1 MNTPTRKQPLKVIPG
16 KTIQK
21 AGELKSRIRVIP
33 LTTSERKAVFARN
46 LDRLIEIVRL
56 SRKDAADETGIDYR
70 VVRRL
75 VSQGVSRADDRGI
88 PDLQRLVKFFCLKEV
103 EELWNVDLVP
113 QLLTTASGTE
123 FVRRFRSQLE
133 ARLSQL
139 MGEAANPV
147 YDEMALLKAALGQQG
162 VVETTDT
169 EDNRKIAAILSSEKA
184 GQFRCLI
191 DDYFELVT
199 YDEKPQRLAKG

>member
-1 MNTPTRKQPLKVIPG
+1 MTTPTRKKPLKVIPG
-16 KTIQK
+16 KTPQK
-21 AGELKSRIRVIP
+21 AGEYKSHIRVIP

-75 VSQGVSRADDRGI
+75 VTQGVSRADDRGI

-103 EELWNVDLVP
+103 EELWKVDLLP
-113 QLLTTASGTE
+113 HLLTTASGTE

-139 MGEAANPV
+139 VAEEASPA
-147 YDEMALLKAALGQQG
+147 YDELALLKVALGQQG
-162 VVETTDT
+162 MAETTDS
-169 EDNRKIAAILSSEKA
+169 EEYQKIAAILSSAKA
-184 GQFRCLI
+184 EQFRCLI
-191 DDYFELVT
+191 DDYFEFVT
-199 YDEKPQRLAKG
+199 RNEKPQRLARG